1 MGRTA
6 RGSSSRYRKSGQ
18 VLVTD
23 GETVERLPWAV
34 GRPGLRP
41 QAPGNFERVVAM
53 EEKISK
59 TEARQGTGPRQM
71 VSVLFVSM
79 ALAILAGGFLLWYFF
94 LGASPPAR

>member
-1 MGRTA
+1 
-6 RGSSSRYRKSGQ
+6 
-18 VLVTD
+18 
-23 GETVERLPWAV
+23 
-34 GRPGLRP
+34 
-41 QAPGNFERVVAM
+41 M
-53 EEKISK
+53 EEKVSK